1 MTEVRMNISNKGVSK
16 QIILK
21 EEQIVR
27 VKGLKIGDKL
37 KGDDFGLAG
46 YEMELR
52 GGTDKD
58 GFPMRRDVHG
68 AIRKRIILS
77 SGTGY
82 KPKEKGIRR
91 RKMVHGTIFDD
102 TIAQIN
108 VAITKEGSKKFET
121 LLAKPTEEKKE

>member
-1 MTEVRMNISNKGVSK
+1 MNISNKGISK

-21 EEQIVR
+21 EEQIAR

-37 KGDDFGLAG
+37 KGDNFGLAG

-68 AIRKRIILS
+68 TIRKRIILS

-82 KPKEKGIRR
+82 KPREKGIRR
-91 RKMVHGTIFDD
+91 RKMIHGTIFDE

-108 VAITKEGSKKFET
+108 ATVTKEGSKKFET
-121 LLAKPTEEKKE
+121 LFAKPAEEKKE